1 MAIIYSYP
9 YDQTVNDADAWVGT
23 DSITRRTKQ
32 YTAKAIS
39 DYLNIKGKIAVA
51 GQMNYQFITIPS
63 NKAGTFAFASGS
75 GGGTAWSSIT
85 SIVISKKDLS
95 GQVVSPFLEYLVDE
109 QVMFQDVAGKG
120 SFGHYIMR
128 GYTQIGTTDFYTL
141 TLEYIGGN
149 GSISMDHYYTLVNF
163 YLELGATGVDSVDT
177 SDTTFIDMTPTTPTT
192 GNVELTASLSATGT
206 PDNTKFLRGDNTWIK
221 ADKDF
226 VFTQATP
233 ATSWGDGTPP
243 IITHNLAKFPSITVV
258 DTANTVVTGQYDY
271 IDKNNITI
279 TFSAAFAGKA
289 YLN

>member
-1 MAIIYSYP
+1 MAIINSYP
-9 YDQTVNDADAWVGT
+9 NDINIQDKDAWIGT
-23 DSITRRTKQ
+23 DSYNRQTKQ
-32 YTAKAIS
+32 YTAEAVAK
-39 DYLNIKGKIAVA
+39 YLNVKGKIAIA

-95 GQVVSPFLEYLVDE
+95 GQVISPFLEYLVDE
-109 QVMFQDVAGKG
+109 QIMFQDVAEKG

-141 TLEYIGGN
+141 TLEYLGGS

-163 YLELGATGVDSVDT
+163 FMERNIQNVVTSVDT
-177 SDTTFIDMTPTTPTT
+177 SDTAFIDMTPTTPTS
-192 GNVELTASLSATGT
+192 GNVQITASLSATGT
-206 PDNTKFLRGDNTWIK
+206 PDNTTFLRGDNTWIK

-226 VFTQATP
+226 VFTQ
-233 ATSWGDGTPP
+233 GTPSATWT
-243 IITHNLAKFPSITVV
+243 IQHNMDKLPAVAAVNNNNMIVYGDVLYV
-258 DTANTVVTGQYDY
+258 D
-271 IDKNNITI
+271 NNNLTI
-279 TFSAAFAGKA
+279 TFSGGFSGKA

>member
-32 YTAKAIS
+32 YTAKAIA
-39 DYLNIKGKIAVA
+39 DYLNIKGKIAIA

-75 GGGTAWSSIT
+75 GGGTVWSSIT
-85 SIVISKKDLS
+85 SIVISRKDLS

-109 QVMFQDVAGKG
+109 QIMFQDVAEKG

-141 TLEYIGGN
+141 TLEYLGGS

-163 YLELGATGVDSVDT
+163 FMERNIQNVVTSVDT
-177 SDTTFIDMTPTTPTT
+177 SDTAFIDMTPTTPTS
-192 GNVELTASLSATGT
+192 GNVQITASLSATGT
-206 PDNTKFLRGDNTWIK
+206 PDNTTFLRGDNTWIK

-226 VFTQATP
+226 VFTQ
-233 ATSWGDGTPP
+233 GTPSATWT
-243 IITHNLAKFPSITVV
+243 IQHNMDKLPAVAAVNNNNMIVYGDVLYV
-258 DTANTVVTGQYDY
+258 D
-271 IDKNNITI
+271 NNNLTI
-279 TFSAAFAGKA
+279 TFSGGFSGKA